1 MHISNISIKNYRLM
15 KDFQLDFS
23 TDEDNFLV
31 LVGRN
36 NTAKTSLLDLLDDVL
51 NNDMKQAGFD
61 DISLDVRQK
70 VVDALVPNSKM
81 SESDRIKLLS
91 DAAISLEVKIDYSDD
106 SGDIS
111 RLPILSLDGGDF
123 VTIKIIKKFNVDK
136 IPELRQELNNTE
148 VEAVDFLSKFSRDYM
163 TVECVAIQ
171 GDNTR
176 EYQSGDFDQ
185 KFFGLQ
191 NLIKLYTISAK
202 RGVANDIRRESGQ
215 DTLSKYAQSY
225 VKEKVDGDVFRQL
238 QKSIIETDDL
248 LTQQYNGKNGGN
260 GVFSTVIKD
269 IKEFIQGKDAGNISV
284 RSNIAMNS
292 ILGYGNSKVYY
303 GEGNNRL
310 PETRSGLGYM
320 NMYAIIIKLRMI
332 IDEIQQNNTSGM
344 SALEHIIY
352 VEEPEAHT
360 HPQMQYVFAN
370 HIKQFITDNTKDIR
384 TTTFITTHSPHFVSQ
399 FKEIDDMVLM
409 KRDNDSVKAV
419 KVSQAYN
426 GQFSEYESF
435 IKQYLTVHRSE
446 LFFADKLILVEG
458 DTERILVPY
467 FMDLHDRDEKN
478 QQKLLSQY
486 VSVVDVGNYMYI
498 FGDLIKILGIK
509 TLMITDMDY
518 ANKGESKDKLRR
530 LQACSSD
537 KADDTTNPTLK
548 KLLPATKEPEKSTID
563 RIRDMQYDRLIF
575 SVSDKGYVLSTDG
588 HIRLATQKEE
598 NGYCARTFE
607 DSFAYLNKD
616 WIMDQRKNR
625 KFVNSVKEKIS
636 NLTNVDFKFGKDYIK
651 SKAMFAIDI
660 INANEKS
667 GQKIKVPEYIM
678 EGLKWIAKE

>member
-1 MHISNISIKNYRLM
+1 
-15 KDFQLDFS
+15 
-23 TDEDNFLV
+23 
-31 LVGRN
+31 
-36 NTAKTSLLDLLDDVL
+36 
-51 NNDMKQAGFD
+51 MKQAGFD

-70 VVDALVPNSKM
+70 IVDALVPNSKM
-81 SESDRIKLLS
+81 NESDRIRLLN

-111 RLPILSLDGGDF
+111 RLPILSLDGGDC

-136 IPELRQELNNTE
+136 IPALRQELKSTKVE
-148 VEAVDFLSKFSRDYM
+148 VVDFLSKFSRDYM
-163 TVECVAIQ
+163 TVECVAVQ
-171 GDNTR
+171 DNNTR

-185 KFFGLQ
+185 KFFGLY

-202 RGVANDIRRESGQ
+202 RGVANDIRKESGQ

-238 QKSIIETDDL
+238 QQSIIETDDL

-269 IKEFIQGKDAGNISV
+269 IKEFIQGRDTGNISV

-292 ILGYGNSKVYY
+292 ILGYGNSRVYY

-332 IDEIQQNNTSGM
+332 IDEIQQNSTSGM
-344 SALEHIIY
+344 PALEHIIY
-352 VEEPEAHT
+352 IEEPEAHT

-370 HIKQFITDNTKDIR
+370 SIKQFITDNTKDIR
-384 TTTFITTHSPHFVSQ
+384 TITFITTHSPHFVSQ

-458 DTERILVPY
+458 DTERILIPY
-467 FMDLHDRDEKN
+467 FMDLYDRDEKS

-498 FGDLIKILGIK
+498 FGDLIKLLGIK

-518 ANKGESKDKLRR
+518 ANKGKSRR

-548 KLLPATKEPEKSTID
+548 KLLPKTQEPNKSTID

-575 SVSDKGYVLSTDG
+575 SVSDKGYILSSSG
-588 HIRLATQKEE
+588 NIRLTTQKEE

-616 WIMDQRKNR
+616 WIIDQSNNK
-625 KFVNSVKEKIS
+625 KFVNSVKKKIS
-636 NLTNVDFKFGKDYIK
+636 NSINVDFEFGDDYIK

-667 GQKIKVPEYIM
+667 GQKIQVPEYIM

>member
-1 MHISNISIKNYRLM
+1 M
-15 KDFQLDFS
+15 KDFRLDFS

-51 NNDMKQAGFD
+51 NNDLKQAGFD
-61 DISLDVRQK
+61 DIPLDVRQSIIT
-70 VVDALVPNSKM
+70 ALTLDPAM
-81 SESDRIKLLS
+81 SDNDRIKLLN

-111 RLPILSLDGGDF
+111 RLPILSLDGGDC

-225 VKEKVDGDVFRQL
+225 VKEKVDGGVFRQL
-238 QKSIIETDDL
+238 QQSIIETDDL

-352 VEEPEAHT
+352 IEEPEAHT

-384 TTTFITTHSPHFVSQ
+384 TLTSFRI
-399 FKEIDDMVLM
+399 
-409 KRDNDSVKAV
+409 SV
-419 KVSQAYN
+419 
-426 GQFSEYESF
+426 
-435 IKQYLTVHRSE
+435 
-446 LFFADKLILVEG
+446 
-458 DTERILVPY
+458 
-467 FMDLHDRDEKN
+467 
-478 QQKLLSQY
+478 
-486 VSVVDVGNYMYI
+486 
-498 FGDLIKILGIK
+498 
-509 TLMITDMDY
+509 
-518 ANKGESKDKLRR
+518 
-530 LQACSSD
+530 
-537 KADDTTNPTLK
+537 
-548 KLLPATKEPEKSTID
+548 
-563 RIRDMQYDRLIF
+563 
-575 SVSDKGYVLSTDG
+575 
-588 HIRLATQKEE
+588 
-598 NGYCARTFE
+598 
-607 DSFAYLNKD
+607 
-616 WIMDQRKNR
+616 
-625 KFVNSVKEKIS
+625 
-636 NLTNVDFKFGKDYIK
+636 
-651 SKAMFAIDI
+651 
-660 INANEKS
+660 
-667 GQKIKVPEYIM
+667 
-678 EGLKWIAKE
+678 

>member
-1 MHISNISIKNYRLM
+1 M

-51 NNDMKQAGFD
+51 NNDLKQAGFD
-61 DISLDVRQK
+61 DIPLDVRQSIIT
-70 VVDALVPNSKM
+70 ALMPDSAM
-81 SESDRIKLLS
+81 SDNDRIKLLN

-106 SGDIS
+106 SGDMS
-111 RLPILSLDGGDF
+111 RLPILSLDGGDC
-123 VTIKIIKKFNVDK
+123 VTIKIIKKFNIDR
-136 IPELRQELNNTE
+136 IPTLRQELKNAK
-148 VEAVDFLSKFSRDYM
+148 VEAVDFLSKFSRDYI
-163 TVECVAIQ
+163 TVECVAVQ
-171 GDNTR
+171 DNNTR

-202 RGVANDIRRESGQ
+202 RGVANDIRKEGGQ

-225 VKEKVDGDVFRQL
+225 VKEKVDGDVFKQL

-248 LTQQYNGKNGGN
+248 LTQQYNGKSGGD
-260 GVFSTVIKD
+260 GIFSTVIKD
-269 IKEFIQGKDAGNISV
+269 IKDFIQGKDAGNISV

-332 IDEIQQNNTSGM
+332 IDEIQQNSTSGM
-344 SALEHIIY
+344 PALEHIIY
-352 VEEPEAHT
+352 IEEPEAHT

-370 HIKQFITDNTKDIR
+370 NIKQFITDNTKDIR

-419 KVSQAYN
+419 KVSQAYC

-458 DTERILVPY
+458 DTERILIPY

-478 QQKLLSQY
+478 QQKLLGQY
-486 VSVVDVGNYMYI
+486 MSVVDVGNYMYI
-498 FGDLIKILGIK
+498 FGDLIKLLGIK

-518 ANKGESKDKLRR
+518 ANKGKSRR

-548 KLLPATKEPEKSTID
+548 KLLPKTQEPNKSTID
-563 RIRDMQYDRLIF
+563 RIRDVQYDGLIF
-575 SVSDKGYVLSTDG
+575 SVSDNGYVLSSNG
-588 HIRLATQKEE
+588 NIRLTTQKEE

-607 DSFAYLNKD
+607 DSFAYLNKN
-616 WIMDQRKNR
+616 WIIDQCNNK
-625 KFVNSVKEKIS
+625 KFVNSVKKKIDNS
-636 NLTNVDFKFGKDYIK
+636 VDVNFEFGKDYIK

-660 INANEKS
+660 INENEKS
-667 GQKIKVPEYIM
+667 GQKIQVPEYIM

>member
-1 MHISNISIKNYRLM
+1 M

-70 VVDALVPNSKM
+70 IVDALAPNSKM
-81 SESDRIKLLS
+81 NESARIKLLN

-111 RLPILSLDGGDF
+111 RLPILSLDGGGC

-136 IPELRQELNNTE
+136 IPALRQELNNTE

-185 KFFGLQ
+185 KFFRLQ
-191 NLIKLYTISAK
+191 NFIKLYTISAK
-202 RGVANDIRRESGQ
+202 RGVANDVRKEGGQ
-215 DTLSKYAQSY
+215 DTLSRYAQSY
-225 VKEKVDGDVFRQL
+225 VKERVDGDIFRQL
-238 QKSIIETDDL
+238 QQSIIETDDL
-248 LTQQYNGKNGGN
+248 LTQQYNGKDGGN
-260 GVFSTVIKD
+260 GVFSTVIND
-269 IKEFIQGKDAGNISV
+269 IKNFIQDRDTGNISV

-303 GEGNNRL
+303 GEGNDRL

-352 VEEPEAHT
+352 IEEPEAHT

-370 HIKQFITDNTKDIR
+370 NIKQFITDNTKDIR

-419 KVSQAYN
+419 KVSQAYH

-435 IKQYLTVHRSE
+435 IRQYLTVHRSE

-458 DTERILVPY
+458 DTERILIPY
-467 FMDLHDRDEKN
+467 FMDLHDRDKGN
-478 QQKLLSQY
+478 KRKLLSQY

-498 FGDLIKILGIK
+498 FGDLIKLLGIK

-518 ANKGESKDKLRR
+518 AKKGESGR

-537 KADDTTNPTLK
+537 KAYDTTNPTLK
-548 KLLPATKEPEKSTID
+548 KLLPKTQEPNKSTID
-563 RIRDMQYDRLIF
+563 RIRDMQYDGLIF
-575 SVSDKGYVLSTDG
+575 SVSDNGYVLSSNG
-588 HIRLATQKEE
+588 NIRLTTQKEE

-616 WIMDQRKNR
+616 WIIDQSNNK
-625 KFVNSVKEKIS
+625 KFVNSVKKKIS
-636 NLTNVDFKFGKDYIK
+636 NSINVDFEFGDDYIK

-667 GQKIKVPEYIM
+667 GQRIKVPEYIM
-678 EGLKWIAKE
+678 KGLKWIAEE

>member
-1 MHISNISIKNYRLM
+1 M
-15 KDFQLDFS
+15 
-23 TDEDNFLV
+23 
-31 LVGRN
+31 
-36 NTAKTSLLDLLDDVL
+36 
-51 NNDMKQAGFD
+51 
-61 DISLDVRQK
+61 
-70 VVDALVPNSKM
+70 
-81 SESDRIKLLS
+81 
-91 DAAISLEVKIDYSDD
+91 
-106 SGDIS
+106 
-111 RLPILSLDGGDF
+111 
-123 VTIKIIKKFNVDK
+123 
-136 IPELRQELNNTE
+136 
-148 VEAVDFLSKFSRDYM
+148 
-163 TVECVAIQ
+163 
-171 GDNTR
+171 
-176 EYQSGDFDQ
+176 
-185 KFFGLQ
+185 
-191 NLIKLYTISAK
+191 
-202 RGVANDIRRESGQ
+202 
-215 DTLSKYAQSY
+215 
-225 VKEKVDGDVFRQL
+225 

-248 LTQQYNGKNGGN
+248 LTQQYNGKSGGD
-260 GVFSTVIKD
+260 GIFSTVIKD
-269 IKEFIQGKDAGNISV
+269 IKDFIQGKDAGNISV

-352 VEEPEAHT
+352 IEEPEAHT
-360 HPQMQYVFAN
+360 RPQMQYVFAN
-370 HIKQFITDNTKDIR
+370 KIKQFITDNTKDIR

-409 KRDNDSVKAV
+409 KRDNDNVKAI

-458 DTERILVPY
+458 DTERILIPY
-467 FMDLHDRDEKN
+467 FMDLHDRDKGN
-478 QQKLLSQY
+478 KRKLLSQY

-498 FGDLIKILGIK
+498 FGDLIKLLGIK

-518 ANKGESKDKLRR
+518 AKKGESGR

-548 KLLPATKEPEKSTID
+548 KLLPKTQEPNKSTID
-563 RIRDMQYDRLIF
+563 RIRDVQYDGLIF
-575 SVSDKGYVLSTDG
+575 SVSDNGYVLSSKG
-588 HIRLATQKEE
+588 NIRLTTQKEE
-598 NGYCARTFE
+598 NGYCDRTFE

-616 WIMDQRKNR
+616 WIIDQCNNK
-625 KFVNSVKEKIS
+625 KFVNSVKKKIDNS
-636 NLTNVDFKFGKDYIK
+636 VDVNFEFGKDYIK

-660 INANEKS
+660 INENEKS
-667 GQKIKVPEYIM
+667 EQEIKVPEYIM
-678 EGLKWIAKE
+678 EGLKWITKE

>member
-1 MHISNISIKNYRLM
+1 MHISNISIKNYRFM

-51 NNDMKQAGFD
+51 NNDMKQVGFD

-81 SESDRIKLLS
+81 SESDRIKLLN
-91 DAAISLEVKIDYSDD
+91 DAAISIEVKIDYSDD

-111 RLPILSLDGGDF
+111 ILPILSLDGGDC
-123 VTIKIIKKFNVDK
+123 VTIKIIKKFNIDR
-136 IPELRQELNNTE
+136 IPTLRQELKNAK
-148 VEAVDFLSKFSRDYM
+148 VEAVDFLSKFSRDYI
-163 TVECVAIQ
+163 TVECVAVQ
-171 GDNTR
+171 DNNTR

-202 RGVANDIRRESGQ
+202 RGVANDIRKEGGQ

-225 VKEKVDGDVFRQL
+225 VKEKVDGDVFKQL

-248 LTQQYNGKNGGN
+248 LTQQYNGKSGGD
-260 GVFSTVIKD
+260 GIFSTVIKD
-269 IKEFIQGKDAGNISV
+269 IKDFIQGKDAGNISV

-332 IDEIQQNNTSGM
+332 IDEMQQNNASGM
-344 SALEHIIY
+344 PALEHIIY
-352 VEEPEAHT
+352 IEEPEAHT

-370 HIKQFITDNTKDIR
+370 NIKQFITDNTKDIR
-384 TTTFITTHSPHFVSQ
+384 TATFITTHSPHFVSQ

-409 KRDNDSVKAV
+409 KRGNDSVKAV
-419 KVSQAYN
+419 KVSQAYC

-458 DTERILVPY
+458 DTERILIPY

-478 QQKLLSQY
+478 KQKLLSQY

-498 FGDLIKILGIK
+498 FGDLIKLLGIK

-518 ANKGESKDKLRR
+518 ANKGKSRR

-548 KLLPATKEPEKSTID
+548 NLLPKTQEPNKSTID
-563 RIRDMQYDRLIF
+563 RIRDMQYDGLIF
-575 SVSDKGYVLSTDG
+575 SVSDKGYALSSNG
-588 HIRLATQKEE
+588 NIRLTTQKEE

-607 DSFAYLNKD
+607 DSFACLNKD
-616 WIMDQRKNR
+616 WIIDQSNNK
-625 KFVNSVKEKIS
+625 KFVNSVKKKIS
-636 NLTNVDFKFGKDYIK
+636 NLINVDFEFGDDYIK

-667 GQKIKVPEYIM
+667 EQNIKVPEYIM

>member
-1 MHISNISIKNYRLM
+1 MYVSEILIKNYRLM

-51 NNDMKQAGFD
+51 NNDFKQAGFD
-61 DISLDVRQK
+61 DIPLGVRQEIVK
-70 VVDALVPNSKM
+70 ALEPNSTM
-81 SESDRIKLLS
+81 SEGDRIKLL
-91 DAAISLEVKIDYSDD
+91 DGAAISLEAKIDYSDD
-106 SGDIS
+106 SGDMS

-136 IPELRQELNNTE
+136 IPALRQELGNTE

-163 TVECVAIQ
+163 MVECVAIQ
-171 GDNTR
+171 GNNTR
-176 EYQSGDFDQ
+176 EYKSGDFDQ

-202 RGVANDIRRESGQ
+202 RGVANDVRKEGGQ
-215 DTLSKYAQSY
+215 DTLSRYAQSY
-225 VKEKVDGDVFRQL
+225 VKERVDGDIFRQL
-238 QKSIIETDDL
+238 QQSIIETDDL
-248 LTQQYNGKNGGN
+248 LTQQYNGKDGGN
-260 GVFSTVIKD
+260 GVFSTVIND
-269 IKEFIQGKDAGNISV
+269 IKNFIQDRDTGNISV

-303 GEGNNRL
+303 GEGNDRL

-344 SALEHIIY
+344 PALEHIIY
-352 VEEPEAHT
+352 IEEPEAHT

-370 HIKQFITDNTKDIR
+370 NIKQFITDNTKDIR

-409 KRDNDSVKAV
+409 KRDNDSVKAI
-419 KVSQAYN
+419 KVSQAYR

-458 DTERILVPY
+458 DTERILIPY
-467 FMDLHDRDEKN
+467 FMDLHDRDGGNE
-478 QQKLLSQY
+478 QKLLSQY

-498 FGDLIKILGIK
+498 FGDLIKLLGIK

-518 ANKGESKDKLRR
+518 AKKGESER

-548 KLLPATKEPEKSTID
+548 KLLPATKKPDKSTVD
-563 RIRDMQYDRLIF
+563 RIRGTQYDRLFF
-575 SVSDKGYVLSTDG
+575 SVNEHGYILNADG
-588 HIRLATQKEE
+588 NIRLATQKEE

-607 DSFAYLNKD
+607 DSFAYLNKN
-616 WIMDQRKNR
+616 WIIDQCNNK
-625 KFVNSVKEKIS
+625 KFVNSVKKKIDNS
-636 NLTNVDFKFGKDYIK
+636 VDVNFEFGKDYIK

-660 INANEKS
+660 INENEKS
-667 GQKIKVPEYIM
+667 EQEIKVPEYIM

>member
-1 MHISNISIKNYRLM
+1 M

-70 VVDALVPNSKM
+70 IVDTLAPNSKM
-81 SESDRIKLLS
+81 NESARIRLLN

-111 RLPILSLDGGDF
+111 RLPILSLDGGDC
-123 VTIKIIKKFNVDK
+123 VTIKIIKKFNIDK
-136 IPELRQELNNTE
+136 IPTLRQELKNAK

-163 TVECVAIQ
+163 TVECVAVQ
-171 GDNTR
+171 DNNTR

-202 RGVANDIRRESGQ
+202 RGVANDIRKEGGQ

-225 VKEKVDGDVFRQL
+225 VKEKVDGDVFKQL

-248 LTQQYNGKNGGN
+248 LTQQYNGKSGGD
-260 GVFSTVIKD
+260 GIFSTVIKD
-269 IKEFIQGKDAGNISV
+269 IKDFIQGKDAGNISV

-332 IDEIQQNNTSGM
+332 IDEMQQNNASGM
-344 SALEHIIY
+344 PALEHIIY
-352 VEEPEAHT
+352 IEEPEAHT

-370 HIKQFITDNTKDIR
+370 NIKQFIADNTKDIR
-384 TTTFITTHSPHFVSQ
+384 TTTLITTHSPHFVSQ
-399 FKEIDDMVLM
+399 FKETDDMVLM
-409 KRDNDSVKAV
+409 KRDSDSVKAV

-458 DTERILVPY
+458 DTERILIPY

-478 QQKLLSQY
+478 KQKLLSQY

-498 FGDLIKILGIK
+498 FGDLIKLLGIK

-518 ANKGESKDKLRR
+518 ANKGKSRR

-548 KLLPATKEPEKSTID
+548 KLLPKTQEPNKSTID
-563 RIRDMQYDRLIF
+563 RIRDMQYDGLIF
-575 SVSDKGYVLSTDG
+575 SVSDKGYILSSNG
-588 HIRLATQKEE
+588 NIRLTTQKEE

-607 DSFAYLNKD
+607 DSFACLNKD
-616 WIMDQRKNR
+616 WIIDQSNNK
-625 KFVNSVKEKIS
+625 KFVNSVKKKIS
-636 NLTNVDFKFGKDYIK
+636 NLINVDFEFGDDYIK

-667 GQKIKVPEYIM
+667 EQNIKVPEYIM
-678 EGLKWIAKE
+678 KGLKWIAEE

>member
-1 MHISNISIKNYRLM
+1 MYISKVSIKNYRLM

-51 NNDMKQAGFD
+51 NNDLKQAGFD
-61 DISLDVRQK
+61 DIPLDVRQSIIT
-70 VVDALVPNSKM
+70 ALMPDSAM
-81 SESDRIKLLS
+81 SDNDRIKLLN

-106 SGDIS
+106 SGDMS
-111 RLPILSLDGGDF
+111 RLPILSLDGGDC

-136 IPELRQELNNTE
+136 IPALRQELDNTN

-163 TVECVAIQ
+163 MVECVAIQ

-176 EYQSGDFDQ
+176 EYKSGDFDQ

-202 RGVANDIRRESGQ
+202 RGVANEIRKEGGQ

-238 QKSIIETDDL
+238 QQSIIKTDDL
-248 LTQQYNGKNGGN
+248 LTKRYNGKDGEV
-260 GVFSTVIKD
+260 GVFSTVIND
-269 IKEFIQGKDAGNISV
+269 IEEFIQGKDAGNISV

-292 ILGYGNSKVYY
+292 ILGYGNSRVYY

-352 VEEPEAHT
+352 IEEPEAHT

-399 FKEIDDMVLM
+399 FKEINDMVLM
-409 KRDNDSVKAV
+409 KRDNDSVKAI
-419 KVSQAYN
+419 KVSQAYR
-426 GQFSEYESF
+426 GQFSEYKSF

-458 DTERILVPY
+458 DTERILIPY

-478 QQKLLSQY
+478 KQKLLSQY

-498 FGDLIKILGIK
+498 FGDLIKLLGIK

-518 ANKGESKDKLRR
+518 AKKGESGR
-530 LQACSSD
+530 LQACSSNE
-537 KADDTTNPTLK
+537 ASDTTNPTLK
-548 KLLPATKEPEKSTID
+548 RLLSAVQKPDKNTID
-563 RIRDMQYDRLIF
+563 KIKDAQYDGLIF
-575 SVSDKGYVLSTDG
+575 SVNDKGYILSSSG
-588 HIRLATQKEE
+588 NIRLTTQKEE

-616 WIMDQRKNR
+616 WIIDQSNNK
-625 KFVNSVKEKIS
+625 KFVNSVKKKIS
-636 NLTNVDFKFGKDYIK
+636 NSINVDFEFGDDYIK

-667 GQKIKVPEYIM
+667 GQKIQVPEYIM

>member
-70 VVDALVPNSKM
+70 IVDALVPDSGM
-81 SESDRIKLLS
+81 SDGDRIKLLN

-111 RLPILSLDGGDF
+111 RLPILSLDGGDC

-136 IPELRQELNNTE
+136 IPALCQELKSTK

-163 TVECVAIQ
+163 TVECVAVQ
-171 GDNTR
+171 DNNTR

-202 RGVANDIRRESGQ
+202 RGVANDIRKESGQ

-225 VKEKVDGDVFRQL
+225 VKEKVDGDVFKQL
-238 QKSIIETDDL
+238 QQSIIETDNL
-248 LTQQYNGKNGGN
+248 LTQQYNGKNGGS

-269 IKEFIQGKDAGNISV
+269 IKGFIQGRDAGNISV

-332 IDEIQQNNTSGM
+332 IDEIQQNNTSDM
-344 SALEHIIY
+344 SAFEHIIY
-352 VEEPEAHT
+352 IEEPEAHT

-370 HIKQFITDNTKDIR
+370 NIKQFITDNTKDIR

-409 KRDNDSVKAV
+409 KRDSGSVKAV

-458 DTERILVPY
+458 DTERILIPY
-467 FMDLHDRDEKN
+467 FMDLHDRDERNKR
-478 QQKLLSQY
+478 KLLSQY

-498 FGDLIKILGIK
+498 FGDLIKLLGIK

-518 ANKGESKDKLRR
+518 ANEGKSRR
-530 LQACSSD
+530 LQACSSNE
-537 KADDTTNPTLK
+537 ASDTTNPTLK
-548 KLLPATKEPEKSTID
+548 RLLPAIEEPKKTTID
-563 RIRDMQYDRLIF
+563 RIKAVQYNDLIF
-575 SVSDKGYVLSTDG
+575 SIDENGYTLNTSG
-588 HIRLATQKEE
+588 NIRLTTQKEE

-607 DSFAYLNKD
+607 DSFACLNKD
-616 WIMDQRKNR
+616 WIINQSNNE
-625 KFVNSVKEKIS
+625 KFVNSVKKNIS
-636 NLTNVDFKFGKDYIK
+636 SSINVDFEFGDDYIK

-667 GQKIKVPEYIM
+667 EQNIKVPEYIM

>member
-1 MHISNISIKNYRLM
+1 MYISKVSIKNYRLM

-51 NNDMKQAGFD
+51 NNDLKQAGFD
-61 DISLDVRQK
+61 DIPLDVRQSIIT
-70 VVDALVPNSKM
+70 ALMPDSAM
-81 SESDRIKLLS
+81 SDNDRIKLLN

-106 SGDIS
+106 SGDMS
-111 RLPILSLDGGDF
+111 RLPILSLDGGDC

-136 IPELRQELNNTE
+136 IPALRQELDNTN

-163 TVECVAIQ
+163 MVECVAIQ

-176 EYQSGDFDQ
+176 EYKSGDFDQ

-202 RGVANDIRRESGQ
+202 RGVANEIRKEGGQ

-238 QKSIIETDDL
+238 QQSIIKTDDL
-248 LTQQYNGKNGGN
+248 LTKRYNGKDGEV
-260 GVFSTVIKD
+260 GVFSTVIND
-269 IKEFIQGKDAGNISV
+269 IKGFIQGRDTGNISV

-292 ILGYGNSKVYY
+292 ILGYGNSRVYY

-332 IDEIQQNNTSGM
+332 IDEIQQNSTSGM
-344 SALEHIIY
+344 PALEHIIY
-352 VEEPEAHT
+352 IEEPEAHT

-370 HIKQFITDNTKDIR
+370 SIKQFITDNTKDIR
-384 TTTFITTHSPHFVSQ
+384 TITFITTHSPHFVSQ

-458 DTERILVPY
+458 DTERILIPY
-467 FMDLHDRDEKN
+467 FMDLYDRDEKS

-498 FGDLIKILGIK
+498 FGNLIKLLGIK

-518 ANKGESKDKLRR
+518 ANKGKSRR

-548 KLLPATKEPEKSTID
+548 KLLPATKEPDKSTID
-563 RIRDMQYDRLIF
+563 RIRDMQYDGLIF
-575 SVSDKGYVLSTDG
+575 SVSDKGYILSTDG

-625 KFVNSVKEKIS
+625 KFINSVKKKIS

-660 INANEKS
+660 INENEKS
-667 GQKIKVPEYIM
+667 GQKIQVPEYIM

>member
-1 MHISNISIKNYRLM
+1 MYISKVSIKNYRLM

-51 NNDMKQAGFD
+51 NNDLKQAGFD
-61 DISLDVRQK
+61 DIPLDVRQSIIT
-70 VVDALVPNSKM
+70 ALMPDSAM
-81 SESDRIKLLS
+81 SDNDRIKLLN

-106 SGDIS
+106 SGDMS
-111 RLPILSLDGGDF
+111 RLPILSLDGGDC

-136 IPELRQELNNTE
+136 IPALRQELDNTN

-238 QKSIIETDDL
+238 QQSIIETDDL

-332 IDEIQQNNTSGM
+332 IDEMQQNNASGM
-344 SALEHIIY
+344 PALEHIIY
-352 VEEPEAHT
+352 IEEPEAHT

-370 HIKQFITDNTKDIR
+370 NIKQFITDNTKDIR
-384 TTTFITTHSPHFVSQ
+384 TATFITTHSPHFVSQ

-419 KVSQAYN
+419 KVSKAYC

-435 IKQYLTVHRSE
+435 IRQYLTVHRSE

-458 DTERILVPY
+458 DTERILIPY

-498 FGDLIKILGIK
+498 FGDLIKLLGIK

-518 ANKGESKDKLRR
+518 AKKGESEQ
-530 LQACSSD
+530 LQACSSNE
-537 KADDTTNPTLK
+537 ASDTTNPTLK
-548 KLLPATKEPEKSTID
+548 RLLPTIEEPKKTTID
-563 RIRDMQYDRLIF
+563 MIKAVQYNDLIF
-575 SVSDKGYVLSTDG
+575 SIDENGYALNTSG
-588 HIRLATQKEE
+588 NIRLTTQKEE

-607 DSFAYLNKD
+607 DSFAHLNKD
-616 WIMDQRKNR
+616 WIIDQSNNEKL
-625 KFVNSVKEKIS
+625 VNSVKKKIDS
-636 NLTNVDFKFGKDYIK
+636 STDIDFKFGKAYIK

>member
-1 MHISNISIKNYRLM
+1 MYISKVSIKNYRLM

-51 NNDMKQAGFD
+51 NNDLKQAGFD
-61 DISLDVRQK
+61 DIPLDVRQSIIT
-70 VVDALVPNSKM
+70 ALMPDSAM
-81 SESDRIKLLS
+81 SDNDRIKLLN

-106 SGDIS
+106 SGDMS
-111 RLPILSLDGGDF
+111 RLPILSLDGGDCI
-123 VTIKIIKKFNVDK
+123 TIKIIKKFNVDK
-136 IPELRQELNNTE
+136 IPALRQELDNTN

-163 TVECVAIQ
+163 MVECVAIQ

-176 EYQSGDFDQ
+176 EYKSGDFDQ

-202 RGVANDIRRESGQ
+202 RGVANEIRKEGGQ

-238 QKSIIETDDL
+238 QQSIIKTDDL
-248 LTQQYNGKNGGN
+248 LTKRYNGKDGEV
-260 GVFSTVIKD
+260 GVFSTVIND
-269 IKEFIQGKDAGNISV
+269 IKGFIQGRDTGNISV

-292 ILGYGNSKVYY
+292 ILGYGNSRVYY

-332 IDEIQQNNTSGM
+332 IDEMQQNNASGM
-344 SALEHIIY
+344 PALEHIIY
-352 VEEPEAHT
+352 IEEPEAHT

-370 HIKQFITDNTKDIR
+370 SIKQFITDNTKDIR
-384 TTTFITTHSPHFVSQ
+384 TITFITTHSPHFVSQ

-419 KVSQAYN
+419 KVSRAYS

-458 DTERILVPY
+458 DTERILIPY

-498 FGDLIKILGIK
+498 FGDLIKLLGIK
-509 TLMITDMDY
+509 TLMITDIDY
-518 ANKGESKDKLRR
+518 ANKVPSGR

-537 KADDTTNPTLK
+537 KAEDTTNPTLK
-548 KLLPATKEPEKSTID
+548 KLLPKTQESNKSTID
-563 RIRDMQYDRLIF
+563 RIRDMQYDGLIF

-607 DSFAYLNKD
+607 DSFAYLNKN
-616 WIMDQRKNR
+616 WIIDQCNNK
-625 KFVNSVKEKIS
+625 KFVNSVKKKIDNS
-636 NLTNVDFKFGKDYIK
+636 VDVNFEFGKDYIK

-660 INANEKS
+660 INENEKS
-667 GQKIKVPEYIM
+667 EQEIKVPEYIM